1 MKDKIFSTIEKQ
13 CLDLNIHLKEFQTDA
28 EYIEKVKLQVFKIEK
43 EKKHFH
49 NFYYCEH
56 DKH

>member
-28 EYIEKVKLQVFKIEK
+28 EYIKKVKLQVFKIEE
-43 EKKHFH
+43 EKKILS
-49 NFYYCEH
+49 
-56 DKH
+56 

>member
-1 MKDKIFSTIEKQ
+1 MICIMKDKIFSIIEKQ

-43 EKKHFH
+43 EKKTLS
-49 NFYYCEH
+49 
-56 DKH
+56 